1 MKRSALLLFMTFA
14 LLLVIAFPVL
24 AVDELSGHDVR
35 VLLSS
40 SSSSRSYTVRIEAG
54 EYLVLDDRGKEVGYI
69 DTMQDVT
76 FSYEEDRYWVEWEDD
91 VVESR
96 HPLTLYPDDT
106 ESQISLNGKTYRGGF
121 KLMMNGDYCYGINV
135 VDIELYLYGVVGRE
149 MGYNYHTEATKA
161 QAVASRSYALAN
173 CSSDNVY
180 YDVTATT
187 ASQVYGGCSAET
199 DAIIQ
204 AVDDT
209 RGQVLFYKKEIVP
222 AFFSSNAGGYTEN
235 IENVW
240 VSDTYPIVGVPSPYD
255 SQAGRYS
262 SYGASC
268 YSWTVEYTTDDLVRL
283 ANSYG
288 KVDIGSYRGIEV
300 LQSYNGQT
308 SVSGRAMQ
316 VTIYGT
322 KNSVTATKDAIRT
335 LLNLKS
341 TFITVSDGSNGPVAG
356 YVLDGNGQAEAW
368 ESFDALYAIGA
379 SEATMLANGDK
390 TSFYVY
396 SASGVQEVGK
406 NSTSSQGIVISGKG
420 YGHGVGLS
428 QWGAI
433 AMADAGY
440 SWEEIITHYYCQDGI
455 EIVAYY

>member
-1 MKRSALLLFMTFA
+1 MSMKMCIR
-14 LLLVIAFPVL
+14 
-24 AVDELSGHDVR
+24 
-35 VLLSS
+35 
-40 SSSSRSYTVRIEAG
+40 
-54 EYLVLDDRGKEVGYI
+54 DR
-69 DTMQDVT
+69 DVT

-121 KLMMNGDYCYGINV
+121 KMMMNGDYCYGINV

-240 VSDTYPIVGVPSPYD
+240 VSDT
-255 SQAGRYS
+255 
-262 SYGASC
+262 
-268 YSWTVEYTTDDLVRL
+268 
-283 ANSYG
+283 
-288 KVDIGSYRGIEV
+288 
-300 LQSYNGQT
+300 
-308 SVSGRAMQ
+308 SVSYTHLDVYKRQALHPASRP
-316 VTIYGT
+316 
-322 KNSVTATKDAIRT
+322 SVYHWD
-335 LLNLKS
+335 
-341 TFITVSDGSNGPVAG
+341 P
-356 YVLDGNGQAEAW
+356 
-368 ESFDALYAIGA
+368 
-379 SEATMLANGDK
+379 
-390 TSFYVY
+390 
-396 SASGVQEVGK
+396 
-406 NSTSSQGIVISGKG
+406 
-420 YGHGVGLS
+420 
-428 QWGAI
+428 
-433 AMADAGY
+433 
-440 SWEEIITHYYCQDGI
+440 
-455 EIVAYY
+455 